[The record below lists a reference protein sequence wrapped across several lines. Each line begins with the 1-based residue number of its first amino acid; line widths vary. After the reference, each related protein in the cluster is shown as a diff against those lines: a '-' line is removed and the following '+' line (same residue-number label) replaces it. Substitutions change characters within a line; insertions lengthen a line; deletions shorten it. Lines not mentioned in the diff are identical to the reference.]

1 MKEVFDAIII
11 KPVTKEKFEGKI
23 LAVLHMKDE

>member
-1 MKEVFDAIII
+1 LFDAIII
-11 KPVTKEKFEGKI
+11 KPATKENFAGKI